1 MPKRIVYIDAL
12 RGLAIFLVVS
22 VHIEGFSLYV
32 EEFHISFFRRLCEA
46 IMMPLFFFI
55 SGYVANIP
63 SCKSLIENSLRLIIP
78 ALILGII
85 YSISINKGIYSFITN
100 IYKYGYWFTIT
111 LCWMYSIL
119 FCIGKLIKKS
129 EIQFVG
135 LILIS
140 VLLYFIKIPFNNVQN
155 LMEIGNTLC
164 LHQLFIY
171 FHYFSIGYIF
181 AKSNNRFYTVF
192 CSEFGII
199 FSLFVFACAI
209 YIKHV
214 YTDEQLATSIL
225 LKIYRAIQDP
235 ILGYSG
241 IMILFRFFKSME
253 IFFVNLFLGKTLCYV
268 GKHTLEIYLLHYFF
282 LPKLPMIGSYLVY
295 YPNIILELLVCM
307 LLSVSLICISL
318 VVGWFIRSNEIL
330 GVFLLGCKPLRNN
343 VKREVIE

>member
-1 MPKRIVYIDAL
+1 MPKRIVFIDAL
-12 RGLAIFLVVS
+12 RGLAILLVVS

-55 SGYVANIP
+55 SGYVTKIP
-63 SCKSLIENSLRLIIP
+63 SCNNLLRNNLRLIIP

-85 YSISINKGIYSFITN
+85 HSISIHKEIFSFISN

-119 FCIGKLIKKS
+119 FCIGKLIKKR
-129 EIQFVG
+129 ENQFVG

-155 LMEIGNTLC
+155 LIEIGNTFC

-181 AKSNNRFYTVF
+181 AHSNYRFYTVF
-192 CSEFGII
+192 RGEFGII

-253 IFFVNLFLGKTLCYV
+253 IFFVNFFIGRSLCYI
-268 GKHTLEIYLLHYFF
+268 GKRTLEIYLLHYFF

-295 YPNIILELLVCM
+295 YPNIILE
-307 LLSVSLICISL
+307 SLICMVLSVPLICFSL
-318 VVGWFIRSNEIL
+318 MVGWFIRSNEIL

-343 VKREVIE
+343 LREKS